1 MPKFRAWTITKPD
14 RFIADFMPTEF
25 KTLALVLSGP
35 VAEVIINRPDK
46 LNALN
51 AQVLEDLRA
60 VVAQLRENEDIH
72 AVILT
77 GAGEKAFA
85 AGADIRELA
94 ILTDS
99 EHGVDFS
106 RSGQSIFQLIE
117 SSPMPFIAAVNGF
130 ALGGGCELAL
140 ACHIRVCS
148 ENAKFAQPEV
158 SLGIIPG
165 YGGTQRLTRV
175 AGRTYAADLILT
187 GRTIDAREAY
197 AAGIVSRV
205 VPLDRLLATAREVA
219 TSIATKAPLAIRAS
233 IEAIYSA
240 ESESVNDGFERE
252 ANLFGRLITT
262 KDFREGTSA
271 FLEKRKATF
280 TGH

>member
-1 MPKFRAWTITKPD
+1 MQN
-14 RFIADFMPTEF
+14 EF
-25 KTLALVLSGP
+25 KTLLVAISGP
-35 VAEVIINRPDK
+35 VAEVTINRPEK

-51 AQVLEDLRA
+51 AQVLDDLRA
-60 VVAQLRENEDIH
+60 AVAELRENEDIH

-85 AGADIRELA
+85 AGADIGELA
-94 ILTDS
+94 ALMNT

-106 RSGQSIFQLIE
+106 RSGQYIFALIE

-140 ACHIRVCS
+140 ACHLRICS

-165 YGGTQRLTRV
+165 YGGTQRLTRI

-197 AAGIVSRV
+197 SAGIVSRV
-205 VPLDRLLATAREVA
+205 VSQDKLLETARE
-219 TSIATKAPLAIRAS
+219 IATAIASKAPLAIRAA

-240 ESESVNDGFERE
+240 DGDLENGFEQE
-252 ANLFGRLITT
+252 ANLFGRLIETR
-262 KDFREGTSA
+262 DFREGTSA
-271 FLEKRKATF
+271 FLEKRTATF
-280 TGH
+280 TGQ

>member
-1 MPKFRAWTITKPD
+1 MPLFRAWTITKPD
-14 RFIADFMPTEF
+14 RRKSDSVQNEF
-25 KTLALVLSGP
+25 KTLLVAISGP
-35 VAEVIINRPDK
+35 VAEVTINRPEK

-51 AQVLEDLRA
+51 AQVLDDLRA
-60 VVAQLRENEDIH
+60 AVAELRENEDIH

-85 AGADIRELA
+85 AGADIGELA
-94 ILTDS
+94 ALMNT

-106 RSGQSIFQLIE
+106 RSGQYIFALIE

-140 ACHIRVCS
+140 ACHLRICS

-165 YGGTQRLTRV
+165 YGGTQRLTRI

-197 AAGIVSRV
+197 SAGIVSRV
-205 VPLDRLLATAREVA
+205 VSQDKLLETARE
-219 TSIATKAPLAIRAS
+219 IATAIASKAPLAIRAA

-240 ESESVNDGFERE
+240 DGDLENGFEQE
-252 ANLFGRLITT
+252 ANLFGRLIETR
-262 KDFREGTSA
+262 DFREGTSA
-271 FLEKRKATF
+271 FLEKRTATF
-280 TGH
+280 TGQ